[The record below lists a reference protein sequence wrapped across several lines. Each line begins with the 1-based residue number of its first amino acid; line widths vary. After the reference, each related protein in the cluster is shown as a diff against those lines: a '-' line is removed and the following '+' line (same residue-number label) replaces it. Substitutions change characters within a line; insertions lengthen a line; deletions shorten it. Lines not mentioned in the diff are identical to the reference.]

1 MKYIHLYD
9 DNSYCESQSFK
20 GTPNTIVLTDEQY
33 EQLGK
38 TLKFE
43 NGQLVEMTKEEK
55 AQIATELAN
64 DRAKCPKI
72 NDRTK
77 VDK

>member
-1 MKYIHLYD
+1 MKYIHAYED
-9 DNSYCESQSFK
+9 GAYCESQSFK

-43 NGQLVEMTKEEK
+43 NGQLVVMTPQEIQ
-55 AQIATELAN
+55 AIQGN
-64 DRAKCPKI
+64 
-72 NDRTK
+72 
-77 VDK
+77 

>member
-9 DNSYCESQSFK
+9 DDNYCISESFK

-38 TLKFE
+38 TLKFK
-43 NGQLVEMTKEEK
+43 NGQLVPIVNKSEE
-55 AQIATELAN
+55 
-64 DRAKCPKI
+64 
-72 NDRTK
+72 
-77 VDK
+77 

>member
-1 MKYIHLYD
+1 MKYIHLYN

-20 GTPNTIVLTDEQY
+20 STPNTIVLTDEQY

-43 NGQLVEMTKEEK
+43 NGQLVEMTEEVN
-55 AQIATELAN
+55 Q
-64 DRAKCPKI
+64 
-72 NDRTK
+72 
-77 VDK
+77 

>member
-9 DNSYCESQSFK
+9 DSSYCESSSFK

-38 TLKFE
+38 TLEFR
-43 NGQLVEMTKEEK
+43 NGQLV
-55 AQIATELAN
+55 
-64 DRAKCPKI
+64 AKMQEV
-72 NDRTK
+72 NYAST
-77 VDK
+77 VH

>member
-1 MKYIHLYD
+1 MKYIHIYS

-20 GTPNTIVLTDEQY
+20 DTPNTIVLTDEQY

-43 NGQLVEMTKEEK
+43 NGQLVEMVTEEK
-55 AQIATELAN
+55 AQAN
-64 DRAKCPKI
+64 
-72 NDRTK
+72 
-77 VDK
+77 

>member
-1 MKYIHLYD
+1 MKYIHLYN

-20 GTPNTIVLTDEQY
+20 GAPNTIVLTNEQY

-43 NGQLVEMTKEEK
+43 NGQLVEMTEEEK
-55 AQIATELAN
+55 EQV
-64 DRAKCPKI
+64 R
-72 NDRTK
+72 R
-77 VDK
+77 

>member
-1 MKYIHLYD
+1 MKYIHVYED
-9 DNSYCESQSFK
+9 GAYCMSDSFK

-43 NGQLVEMTKEEK
+43 NGQLVPMVNKSEE
-55 AQIATELAN
+55 
-64 DRAKCPKI
+64 
-72 NDRTK
+72 
-77 VDK
+77 